1 MLVLTAVE
9 DLPTRVFEENVREH
23 RLGRVYSVGETVS
36 LVAGG
41 PPRIIRAIAR
51 CGGTYGAEQT
61 RQLERSAARVLL
73 LHHDGRHGLDLPFV
87 THIFLLR
94 TIWEA
99 GYEKQVVSRACRL
112 GCEGPVVVDQVLAR
126 GTAEEAL
133 FDRVASRAAPA
144 SEAEKIDSLLR
155 GLRLLRA

>member
-1 MLVLTAVE
+1 
-9 DLPTRVFEENVREH
+9 
-23 RLGRVYSVGETVS
+23 
-36 LVAGG
+36 
-41 PPRIIRAIAR
+41 
-51 CGGTYGAEQT
+51 
-61 RQLERSAARVLL
+61 VLL

-112 GCEGPVVVDQVLAR
+112 GCEGPVIVDQVLAR
-126 GTAEEAL
+126 GTAEEVL
-133 FDRVASRAAPA
+133 FDRVAARAAPA

-155 GLRLLRA
+155 GLRLLRS

>member
-1 MLVLTAVE
+1 MSCGAASEDKCKTCGRRVLVLTAVE
-9 DLPTRVFEENVREH
+9 DLPTRVFEENVRDH

-51 CGGTYGAEQT
+51 CGGAYGAEQT
-61 RQLERSAARVLL
+61 RQLDRSAARVLL

-94 TIWEA
+94 TIWES
-99 GYEKQVVSRACRL
+99 GYEKQVVSARAAW
-112 GCEGPVVVDQVLAR
+112 DAR
-126 GTAEEAL
+126 G
-133 FDRVASRAAPA
+133 P
-144 SEAEKIDSLLR
+144 
-155 GLRLLRA
+155 